1 MGYAAVDII
10 SVVFRVAKS
19 YEMPEFLKL
28 EYIKVGST
36 TPRAFLAPPPHRS
49 PATMTVGRRLGE
61 PT

>member
-36 TPRAFLAPPPHRS
+36 TPRAFLAPPPIAHPR
-49 PATMTVGRRLGE
+49 P
-61 PT
+61 